1 VNREKRRLK
10 LAQRQALLAQVS
22 QRTAMRALADAVSE
36 EGRSESLA
44 ARSRDLVR
52 RYSAADRSG
61 DAQMPAE
68 TLAQTGAFT
77 AALAG
82 LASDAEQSRADAA
95 QQAQWQADAL
105 GKAQVKANRH
115 AERLTKARADLEAI
129 KARRDLDPAIAPN
142 AERRIGTHS
151 A

>member
-1 VNREKRRLK
+1 M
-10 LAQRQALLAQVS
+10 AQIS

-44 ARSRDLVR
+44 VRSRDLVR
-52 RYSAADRSG
+52 HYSPAERSG
-61 DAQMPAE
+61 DAQMLAQ
-68 TLAQTGAFT
+68 TLAQAGAFT
-77 AALAG
+77 AALAA
-82 LASDAEQSRADAA
+82 LASDAEKSRADAA

-115 AERLTKARADLEAI
+115 EERLTKARTELEAS
-129 KARRDLDPAIAPN
+129 KARRDLDPAAAPN